1 MTSTTGSP
9 DDFVHGSFP
18 LPGKE
23 ALGIRMFLYSTIV
36 AQLVFTW
43 KSHFSSPIGLEMVEN
58 VPFYHEFAAICISHC
73 GYGIEAL
80 VNLFFMFGIS
90 SVLVGIVFYGLG
102 KYELGRVVYFFPTHV
117 LVGCIGGIG
126 FYLCK
131 TGLEVTMDAAFS
143 MQHILDDW
151 NLLRVTFFFEMLL
164 RILERVTLDANG
176 KPRYSLLSPIYF
188 CMITPMFYLG
198 LLVLQVPLKDARDA
212 GYFFP
217 TIANA
222 SSNNSIDTSG
232 TDTTFWQIILE
243 DKGMF
248 DLWMILDVRMISLH
262 AMAEALPT
270 MVALT
275 LFSLIHVPINIPSL
289 GISTNQEVEMNNELV
304 AHGYSNFIAGIFGCG
319 LQNYLAYT
327 QSVVYDRSGGRGK
340 RSGVA
345 VAIVTAVLFVI
356 GPTIVV
362 PYIPR
367 AMAGALLLHVGLVS
381 VHIDSASEVLAMLGD
396 VCFSLKL
403 SK

>member
-1 MTSTTGSP
+1 METSPDDGGNATMASTSTSGMP
-9 DDFVHGSFP
+9 DDFVHGPFP

-58 VPFYHEFAAICISHC
+58 VPFYHEFAAICIAHC

-90 SVLVGIVFYGLG
+90 SVLVGTVFYGLG

-143 MQHILDDW
+143 IRHLLDDW
-151 NLLRVTFFFEMLL
+151 NLLLVTFAFEILL
-164 RILERVTLDANG
+164 RILERVTLDADG
-176 KPRYSLLSPIYF
+176 KPRYTLLSPIYF

-198 LLVLQVPLKDARDA
+198 LMIFQIPLEDARDE

-217 TIANA
+217 KIATAGSSSGIDNA
-222 SSNNSIDTSG
+222 GSDVN
-232 TDTTFWQIILE
+232 FWQVIVE

-248 DLWMILDVRMISLH
+248 DLWTVLDVRMISLS
-262 AMAEALPT
+262 AMVEALPT

-289 GISTNQEVEMNNELV
+289 GISTKQDVEMNNELV
-304 AHGYSNFIAGIFGCG
+304 AHGYSNFIVGILGCG

-345 VAIVTAVLFVI
+345 VAAVTACLFVI

-367 AMAGALLLHVGLVS
+367 SMAGALLLHVGLV
-381 VHIDSASEVLAMLGD
+381 
-396 VCFSLKL
+396 CF
-403 SK
+403 